1 MRIISGQFKSR
12 RLKAEPPD
20 GTRPTSDKLRETL
33 FNVLGESV
41 RGCTFL
47 DGCAGVGAIGIE
59 AISRGA
65 ETVIF
70 VDQSRK
76 ATRMIRENLQALE
89 IDSGFRIFE
98 LDLAR
103 ALDVCSR
110 DGIAFN
116 IAFIDPPYD
125 REHIYKDALL
135 RFGTLPL
142 LASGGVLI
150 LEHSRRAAMPETA
163 GSLRRTRTLQQGDSV
178 LSFFGWEV
186 E

>member
-33 FNVLGESV
+33 FNILGESV

-65 ETVIF
+65 QNVIF

-76 ATRMIRENLQALE
+76 ATRMIRENLQALDIE
-89 IDSGFRIFE
+89 EGFKIFD

-103 ALDVCSR
+103 ALDICAKE
-110 DGIAFN
+110 GMAFD

-125 REHIYKDALL
+125 REHIYKDALE
-135 RFGTLPL
+135 RFGTMPL
-142 LASGGVLI
+142 LAPAGVLI
-150 LEHSRRAAMPETA
+150 LEHSKRAEMPETF
-163 GSLRRTRTLQQGDSV
+163 GNLKRTRTLQQGDSV
-178 LSFFGWEV
+178 LSFFKPEAK
-186 E
+186 